1 MVHCSQNHS
10 FSKMHC
16 SANHR
21 TPIEHVS
28 ENHIISTI
36 HCPEKQCSHESLHQE
51 LKCSHDTLLWEQNSS
66 HDTLLWE
73 PPHSLGA
80 GVSTSISLCPLT
92 CVRSIVTAHFPEVL
106 CLHRQ
111 VKDRTRSVTPG
122 VSPALRG
129 RPSSRRVAFSWDFM
143 LSPWSLLQSAVL
155 EQHRGSADSW

>member
-10 FSKMHC
+10 FPKMHC
-16 SANHR
+16 SANHS

-36 HCPEKQCSHESLHQE
+36 HFPEKQYSHESLHQE

-111 VKDRTRSVTPG
+111 VEDRTRSVTDSTWEL
-122 VSPALRG
+122 V
-129 RPSSRRVAFSWDFM
+129 
-143 LSPWSLLQSAVL
+143 LLCVEDAAA
-155 EQHRGSADSW
+155 EE